1 MTDGAMSLTV
11 IEIAELLDPAE
22 LVAVIVYDVV
32 ELIEVGVPHML
43 PLVVPN
49 DNPEGSEGEIDQE
62 DISPPVFT
70 GLICEIDVFFVKV
83 NVEGE

>member
-1 MTDGAMSLTV
+1 MSLTV

-43 PLVVPN
+43 PFIVPN
-49 DNPEGSEGEIDQE
+49 DNPEGSDGEIDQE
-62 DISPPVFT
+62 DTSPPVFA
-70 GLICEIDVFFVKV
+70 GFIDEIDVFFVKV

>member
-1 MTDGAMSLTV
+1 MSLTV
-11 IEIAELLDPAE
+11 IEIEILLDPAE

-32 ELIEVGVPHML
+32 ELIEVGVPHIL

-49 DNPEGSEGEIDQE
+49 DNPDGNEGLIDQE
-62 DISPPVFT
+62 ETSPPVFA

-83 NVEGE
+83 KEEGE